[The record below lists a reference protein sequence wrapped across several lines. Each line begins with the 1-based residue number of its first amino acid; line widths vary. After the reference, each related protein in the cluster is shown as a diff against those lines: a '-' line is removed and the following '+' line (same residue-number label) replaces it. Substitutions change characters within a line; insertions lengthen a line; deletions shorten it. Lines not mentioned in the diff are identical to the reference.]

1 MSRVIGPLL
10 RKSLTLSMLKRA
22 WDKVSDNNGMAGTDG
37 KSIAALTPQIDTV
50 LRQLAGEVMRGD
62 YQPQPLLRLW
72 VERPGKP
79 PRGLAVPTVR
89 DRILQ
94 TSLTLT
100 LTPAVEAELEDCSY
114 AYRKGRG
121 VRLAVERIGFYQRQ
135 GYHWIVDGDIEAFF
149 DTIPH
154 ANLLARLQ
162 SVASEPALI
171 HLVEQWL
178 TAPVLND
185 GQLIFPQQG
194 IPQGSPVSPMLANLY
209 LDTLD
214 EALLDADHV
223 LIRYADDFIVLAKSR
238 EKAEAALEL
247 TKDVLD
253 RLTLK
258 LNPIKTRIVHFDDGL
273 EFLGW
278 YFVRSLAV
286 PARCREPKSG
296 AIPPPAEAPQAI
308 TGQDIQLAGQ
318 APIDATPEQPDHNEP
333 VTGEDPDLQE
343 SAHPEML
350 ETGNF
355 EPELPPLAPLQRTLY
370 LVDHKTQ
377 LTVDNQRYRI
387 ARGDKTV
394 LSLPAHQV
402 DQIMLFGAIPVS
414 TQVLQLAA
422 RNDCSISYLSCYGRY
437 YGRFDPVTGQN
448 VSLLQAQFACHA
460 DAGFQLEIAR
470 SIVAAKLH
478 NCRLILSRGQRH
490 QASSAS
496 SDIIDTVRQRLKQI
510 EQSLKTTASLESLR
524 GSEGAAAALYW
535 RAFATLVP
543 PPWQFSK
550 RQARPA
556 PDPVNALLSLGYTLL
571 YQATAGLLQARG
583 LNAHLGML
591 HVPGGN
597 HFALASDLMEVFRAY
612 VVDACVLKLLHTRQL
627 DPEAHS
633 VQADTCNLGNETIR
647 IFIRSIEDRFNG
659 AQQHP
664 LTGAT
669 MDLRRIIDHDVL
681 ALMKAY
687 RSCDA
692 TQFQATHWR

>member
-10 RKSLTLSMLKRA
+10 RKTLTPGMLQRA
-22 WDKVSDNNGMAGTDG
+22 WEKVADNNGMAGTDG
-37 KSIAALTPQIDTV
+37 ESIAALTPQIDTA

-72 VERPGKP
+72 VERPGKS
-79 PRGLAVPTVR
+79 PRGLAIPAVR

-135 GYHWIVDGDIEAFF
+135 GYHWIVDADIEAFF

-162 SVASEPALI
+162 SVAPEPALI

-178 TAPVLND
+178 SAPVLDD
-185 GQLIFPQQG
+185 GQRSIPRQG

-214 EALLDADHV
+214 EALLDAEHI

-238 EKAEAALEL
+238 KNAEAALEL
-247 TKDVLD
+247 TRDVLD

-258 LNPIKTRIVHFDDGL
+258 LNPLKTRIVHFNDGL

-278 YFVRSLAV
+278 YFVRSLAI
-286 PARCREPKSG
+286 PARCKDTEP
-296 AIPPPAEAPQAI
+296 AAMQPRPEAPEAPEAI
-308 TGQDIQLAGQ
+308 VQDTSFPDQTPL
-318 APIDATPEQPDHNEP
+318 DAMPAQTDSDEP
-333 VTGEDPDLQE
+333 V
-343 SAHPEML
+343 AA
-350 ETGNF
+350 
-355 EPELPPLAPLQRTLY
+355 EPESEPGLPPLAPLQRTLY

-377 LTVDNQRYRI
+377 LSVDNQRYRI

-394 LSLPAHQV
+394 LNLPAHQV

-422 RNDCSISYLSCYGRY
+422 RNTCSIAYLSRYGRY
-437 YGRFDPVTGQN
+437 YGRFDPVDGQN
-448 VSLLQAQFACHA
+448 ITLLQAQFACHA
-460 DAGFQLEIAR
+460 DSGFQLEFAR
-470 SIVAAKLH
+470 QVVAAKLH
-478 NCRLILSRGQRH
+478 NCRVILARSQRH
-490 QASSAS
+490 LASSTHPNA
-496 SDIIDTVRQRLKQI
+496 TGAARERLKQI

-535 RAFATLVP
+535 RAFAALVP
-543 PPWQFSK
+543 PPWRFDK
-550 RQARPA
+550 RQAHPA

-591 HVPGGN
+591 HTPGGS
-597 HFALASDLMEVFRAY
+597 HLALASDLMEVFRAY

-627 DPEAHS
+627 DPDDHS
-633 VQADTCNLGNETIR
+633 VQPESCSLGSATVR
-647 IFIRSIEDRFNG
+647 IFIRALEDRFNSV
-659 AQQHP
+659 QQHP
-664 LTGAT
+664 STGT
-669 MDLRRIIDHDVL
+669 EMDLRRIVDHDIL
-681 ALMKAY
+681 TLIKAC
-687 RSCDA
+687 RAHDA
-692 TQFQATHWR
+692 AGYQATRWR